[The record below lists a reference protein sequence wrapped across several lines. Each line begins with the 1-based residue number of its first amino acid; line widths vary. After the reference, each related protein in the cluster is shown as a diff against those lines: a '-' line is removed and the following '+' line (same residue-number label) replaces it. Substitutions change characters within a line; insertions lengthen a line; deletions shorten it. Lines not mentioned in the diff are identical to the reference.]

1 MNPEENDVSRT
12 VYCRK
17 HKEEQCF
24 GNLINESTVF
34 CKKCQNKPCCCKSQ
48 NANRGDQ
55 TQTVGDQTQNSTESQ
70 QQTLGDLTQ
79 NPNENQQQFMG
90 PQTLTPQENQQQFMG
105 PQTQNP
111 FESQQQTLGPLTQ
124 NPQENQNQQLT
135 FGALTQNPTESQQ
148 QTLGSLTQ
156 NPSESQQQ
164 TLGEQTQTQRHG
176 DQTLGPQTLTNTP
189 TINTPVTVSGVT
201 VNVPVTVKCGCEK
214 RKKKKDRRN
223 RKGECCDCCARA
235 LANVLNQIR
244 IFELSNPSETV
255 DIYFLN
261 LPFFTPVPTTGQ
273 TITNV
278 NDCSTVSFRTDTTPP
293 TTTVQLCKV
302 AGIRVGA
309 TSPDLVQFLVTFAK
323 NNCNNSPILSKCDE
337 CDDKCGGNCH
347 TCKNSFCSCNNCA
360 NGIGQQLE
368 FAAGLVTPVNL
379 IIESLIA
386 PINGV
391 FLLAICD
398 CLAFFVD
405 DLTTPKVIYA
415 FSLCSVAGFTP
426 VI

>member
-55 TQTVGDQTQNSTESQ
+55 TQTVGDQTQNQNQSESQ
-70 QQTLGDLTQ
+70 QQTLGDQTQ

-135 FGALTQNPTESQQ
+135 FG
-148 QTLGSLTQ
+148 SLTQ
-156 NPSESQQQ
+156 NPNESQNQAM
-164 TLGEQTQTQRHG
+164 GPQTQTQRHG
-176 DQTLGPQTLTNTP
+176 DQTLGDQTLTNNP
-189 TINTPVTVSGVT
+189 QISTPVSVSGVT
-201 VNVPVTVKCGCEK
+201 VNVPVTVKCGCEE
-214 RKKKKDRRN
+214 RKKKEKKKDRRN
-223 RKGECCDCCARA
+223 RKEECCDCCARA

-244 IFELSNPSETV
+244 IFELTHPTDTV
-255 DIYFLN
+255 DIYFIN
-261 LPFFTPVPTTGQ
+261 FPSVIPNPTTGQ
-273 TITNV
+273 TITSV

-302 AGIRVGA
+302 AGISVDTT
-309 TSPDLVQFLVTFAK
+309 TSPDLFQFLETFAK
-323 NNCNNSPILSKCDE
+323 NNCNNSPILSKCEE
-337 CDDKCGGNCH
+337 CENKCGGNCH

-368 FAAGLVTPVNL
+368 FAAGLGLPVNL
-379 IIESLIA
+379 IIESLSSTID
-386 PINGV
+386 GV

-398 CLAFFVD
+398 CLAFFVNNS
-405 DLTTPKVIYA
+405 TAPTVIYA
-415 FSLCSVAGFTP
+415 FSLCSVAGFT
-426 VI
+426 IQ